1 MNYIAQYKD
10 IAISEMN
17 RYGIPASI
25 KLAQAILE
33 SGNGNS
39 TLAREA
45 NNHFGIK
52 GKNNSTKIKSAY
64 KGYSSVMDSYNDFV
78 QLLKRRKKTAH
89 LFDTYAH
96 KNCKAWVDGI
106 ARSGY
111 SQTKTWKN
119 HVLGT
124 ISRYKLDQYD
134 QI

>member
-1 MNYIAQYKD
+1 SSKPSTSTSSTPSRKATSITGMNYIAQYKD

-52 GKNNSTKIKSAY
+52 CGGTWTGRSLTRADVSSNECFSVYDNS
-64 KGYSSVMDSYNDFV
+64 
-78 QLLKRRKKTAH
+78 
-89 LFDTYAH
+89 
-96 KNCKAWVDGI
+96 
-106 ARSGY
+106 
-111 SQTKTWKN
+111 
-119 HVLGT
+119 
-124 ISRYKLDQYD
+124 DQSF
-134 QI
+134 